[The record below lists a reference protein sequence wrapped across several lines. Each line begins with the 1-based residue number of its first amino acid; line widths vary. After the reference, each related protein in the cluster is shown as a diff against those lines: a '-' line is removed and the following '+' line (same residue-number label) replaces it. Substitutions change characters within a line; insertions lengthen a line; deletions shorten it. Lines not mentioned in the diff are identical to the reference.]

1 MFKLLNKLLLCC
13 CSELSVINYIQEFL
27 YLSEYESL
35 RKEQLCSYQTDMAI
49 ELASHSKLED
59 VSLTWIIEYF
69 QKSKSTKVDLNRY
82 KLESFLMRSNN
93 QVVNEFIINAILS
106 DNHYIREHM
115 SDIAGEKKL
124 TFAEENLI
132 VQLKRETNI
141 YTAASI
147 MEALGKIQ
155 SKKGASEI
163 FDWININAS
172 SLISNE
178 NYFVLK
184 HARNALININ
194 YMNYNEQFD
203 LKYYDIL
210 RKNNAI

>member
-1 MFKLLNKLLLCC
+1 
-13 CSELSVINYIQEFL
+13 
-27 YLSEYESL
+27 
-35 RKEQLCSYQTDMAI
+35 
-49 ELASHSKLED
+49 
-59 VSLTWIIEYF
+59 
-69 QKSKSTKVDLNRY
+69 
-82 KLESFLMRSNN
+82 
-93 QVVNEFIINAILS
+93 
-106 DNHYIREHM
+106 M